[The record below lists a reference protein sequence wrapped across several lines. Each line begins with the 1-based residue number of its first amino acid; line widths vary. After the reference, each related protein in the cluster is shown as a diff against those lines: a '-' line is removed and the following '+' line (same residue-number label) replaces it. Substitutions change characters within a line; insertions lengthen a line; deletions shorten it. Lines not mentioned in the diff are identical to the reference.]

1 MVISGGLAWSSSPPK
16 GRHWQGATIHI
27 QLHRPH
33 AHYTHT
39 PAYTP
44 HTYNCIH
51 LPYTYHSI
59 YHTYIHTHTQ
69 CAAEP
74 GKVPKES
81 AFQEYISPGGLNLSC
96 SVVLGS
102 HTDLPSQ
109 PLGKISWLCYI
120 MFLRRPSTEK
130 LLGRETFRSQ
140 LWRPE
145 FRPIWPPIGNT
156 LPTQAQNYS
165 FSHSIFIGY
174 PVVGHKDK

>member
-33 AHYTHT
+33 TYTTPIHLHTHHTHT
-39 PAYTP
+39 TA
-44 HTYNCIH
+44 
-51 LPYTYHSI
+51 YTYHTHATP
-59 YHTYIHTHTQ
+59 YTTHIHMHTQ

-81 AFQEYISPGGLNLSC
+81 AFQEYVSPGGLNLSC

-145 FRPIWPPIGNT
+145 FRPIWSPIGST
-156 LPTQAQNYS
+156 LHTQAQNYS